1 MTFNAVLFDLD
12 GTLLDTSQDLANAL
26 NDLLQDHGQ
35 PALPYRMI
43 REKLS
48 LGGKGL
54 IELGFH
60 PLPDKESLL
69 ALREQFFRYYTE
81 RMHENTALFPGMQS
95 VLDYLHKQALPW
107 GIVTNKHACFSAPVV
122 KKLGLSHGSLI
133 CGDTLPVCKPH
144 PDPLFKACE
153 ELGVDPTHC
162 VYIGDAERDIEAGR
176 RAGMKTIAA
185 TYGYLEADDDVAA
198 WQADFVIDAPEDF
211 LRILIT
217 H

>member
-1 MTFNAVLFDLD
+1 MKFSAVLFDLD

-54 IELGFH
+54 IELGFK

-69 ALREQFFRYYTE
+69 ALREQFFQYYTE

-95 VLDYLHKQALPW
+95 VLDYLAEKSLPW
-107 GIVTNKHACFSAPVV
+107 GIVTNKHVRFSEPVV
-122 KKLGLSHGSLI
+122 EKLGLSHGSLI

-185 TYGYLEADDDVAA
+185 KYGYLTEDEDIDA
-198 WQADFVIDAPEDF
+198 WQADVVIESPEM
-211 LRILIT
+211 LLQLL
-217 H
+217 